1 MDEAGINIAAKRYW
15 LHGASDQAWT
25 YFFPHKKRGK
35 EAMDDADIL
44 THFQGI
50 LCHDHWIPYYQY
62 TDCEHSLCN
71 AHHLRELERA
81 WEQDEMQWAK
91 AMQALLKNINKA
103 QIDNGFILDKA
114 TQDNYRIDYQKILAD
129 GDTQCPAPDEKCRK
143 KGQRGRL
150 KRTKSRAL

>member
-1 MDEAGINIAAKRYW
+1 
-15 LHGASDQAWT
+15 
-25 YFFPHKKRGK
+25 
-35 EAMDDADIL
+35 MDDADIL

-129 GDTQCPAPDEKCRK
+129 GDTQCPAPDEKCR
-143 KGQRGRL
+143 
-150 KRTKSRAL
+150 A